1 MSYVDMLLSFGM
13 PGPTEWI
20 VIGVVAVLIF
30 GNRLPDVGRSVGK
43 SIVEFKKG
51 LKGIKED
58 IDKASDEEQKQS
70 SES

>member
-1 MSYVDMLLSFGM
+1 MTYDTLILSFGM

-20 VIGVVAVLIF
+20 IIGVVAVLIF

-51 LKGIKED
+51 LKGLKED
-58 IDKASDEEQKQS
+58 IDNVSSNEDNHSDS
-70 SES
+70 